1 MFFVR
6 SFHCTR
12 NDDSC
17 VRFSTTT
24 EWTALGGSAD
34 AATYLKEVDT
44 QGLHHWEHHWIWIF
58 KAKHPKSESPLGP
71 GTFLKQCSEEEQQE
85 AEKICNKH
93 WAKPLPEACL
103 AWVNCWAS
111 NMESVALGPVYWP
124 KGKSDFRLSQKFE
137 ENSKERQKQY

>member
-1 MFFVR
+1 
-6 SFHCTR
+6 
-12 NDDSC
+12 

-44 QGLHHWEHHWIWIF
+44 QGLHHCGHHWIWIF
-58 KAKHPKSESPLGP
+58 KAKHPTSESPLGP

-103 AWVNCWAS
+103 AWAGIKYGICGTRPCVLA
-111 NMESVALGPVYWP
+111 
-124 KGKSDFRLSQKFE
+124 
-137 ENSKERQKQY
+137 ERQV